1 MDDDE
6 RPIEGKL
13 SDGTHIGDVV
23 AEMPVEVRE
32 SGSNEWRLAYVLWVD
47 QITFLP
53 RVWVEFPG
61 KGRPRASRYA
71 PNYVRAYK
79 GEKDN

>member
-47 QITFLP
+47 QITFFP
-53 RVWVEFPG
+53 RVWVEGPG
-61 KGRPRASRYA
+61 RNQVSRYHT
-71 PNYVRAYK
+71 NYVRVYR
-79 GEKDN
+79 KDRSE